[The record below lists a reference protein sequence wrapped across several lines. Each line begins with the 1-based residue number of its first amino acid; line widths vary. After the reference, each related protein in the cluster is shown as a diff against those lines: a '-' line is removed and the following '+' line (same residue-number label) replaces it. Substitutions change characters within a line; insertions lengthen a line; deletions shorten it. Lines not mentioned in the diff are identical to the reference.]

1 MIFSGSNNILQLKK
15 SRKLLQRAKPL
26 IPALS
31 QTFSK
36 APYSYVEGIYPTYLS
51 RGKGCYVYDVD
62 NNRYID
68 YVLALGPI
76 ILGYNY
82 PRVDRASKNQLKKGI
97 SFSIPHELE
106 VEVSEKIKSIIPG
119 AEMIRFSKTG
129 SDAGTAAVRAARA
142 YTKRDKIAYCGSG
155 GVWHDWFTVITSRN
169 AGIPKV
175 LKKMIKKFE
184 YNNIE
189 SLKILFENWS
199 DEIAT
204 VYIEPTVLEKPK
216 KNFLQDVKK
225 LAKKNGSVLI
235 FDEVITGFRLA
246 NGGAQ
251 EFFNIQ
257 SDLVVLGKGIAN
269 GMPLGAITGKTEF
282 MEPFNEIFY
291 STSYGGETLSL
302 AAASAVIDEIKQKP
316 VVKHCWKIGKYLSNE
331 FNKLSNEVGVNAE
344 LYGFPIRSVFI
355 FRDNAGKPSN
365 LIKSLFYQDTIKHGI
380 LFGPGATMISFSHT
394 EKEIEKTLKISEKS
408 LRKVKKAIDTKTIKK
423 SLKGQV
429 MKTVMTF

>member
-1 MIFSGSNNILQLKK
+1 MLSLKNSK
-15 SRKLLQRAKPL
+15 KLLQRAIPL

-36 APYSYVEGIYPTYLS
+36 APYSYVEGTYPAYLS

-82 PRVDRASKNQLKKGI
+82 PRVDRAITNQLKKGI

-106 VEVSEKIKSIIPG
+106 VEVSENIKSIVPG
-119 AEMIRFSKTG
+119 TEMVRFSKTG
-129 SDAGTAAVRAARA
+129 SDAGTAAIRAARA
-142 YTKRDKIAYCGSG
+142 FTKRDNIAYCGAG

-169 AGIPKV
+169 AGIPKI

-189 SLKILFENWS
+189 SLKILFENWR
-199 DEIAT
+199 DKVAA
-204 VYIEPTVLEKPK
+204 VYLEPAVLEKPK
-216 KNFLQDVKK
+216 KNFLEDVKK

-235 FDEVITGFRLA
+235 FDEVVTGFRLA

-251 EFFNIQ
+251 ELFKIQ

-282 MEPFNEIFY
+282 MEPFKEIFY

-316 VVKHCWKIGKYLSNE
+316 VVKHCWKMGQYLSNE
-331 FNKLSNEVGVNAE
+331 FNKLSNEIGVDAE
-344 LYGFPIRSVFI
+344 LYGFPVRSILI
-355 FRDNAGKPSN
+355 FRDNTGKPSN

-380 LFGPGATMISFSHT
+380 LFGPGAVLLSFSHT
-394 EKEIEKTLKISEKS
+394 EKEIEKTLTISEKS

-423 SLKGQV
+423 SLKGLA
-429 MKTVMTF
+429 MKPVMTF